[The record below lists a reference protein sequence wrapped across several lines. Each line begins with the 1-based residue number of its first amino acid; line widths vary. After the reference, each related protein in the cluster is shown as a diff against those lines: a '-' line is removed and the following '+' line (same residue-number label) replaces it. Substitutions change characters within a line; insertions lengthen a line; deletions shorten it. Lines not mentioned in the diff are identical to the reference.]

1 MMKTI
6 HRILMA
12 TVVGLLF
19 LATIQIGIDIN
30 MYVRQKENFVAILAI
45 TASGVSQ
52 NLEDCLINKNLTLEV
67 GLAAAIMELD
77 SMQKPLNGLGYGLL
91 EYNILWVRNSF
102 IQDNPAAKIWY
113 VSDTCR
119 KISTSLSENNTIS
132 EADELFLLNLMN
144 ASNNFAATMYDE
156 TGNLIAEA
164 FNSKHFNDSLAAYVT
179 QIYTP

>member
-1 MMKTI
+1 MKVNKTKEPSRYFICGGVCREENYICNVI
-6 HRILMA
+6 H
-12 TVVGLLF
+12 
-19 LATIQIGIDIN
+19 
-30 MYVRQKENFVAILAI
+30 
-45 TASGVSQ
+45 
-52 NLEDCLINKNLTLEV
+52 
-67 GLAAAIMELD
+67 